1 MFLKYYLGGILQL
14 LLLIFAA
21 PVVIG
26 FFAGL
31 LWRAKAQKR
40 QWYIAGGIIALLN
53 VAVLIDKGVPFFGAQ
68 VIDAYLYTPMTTS
81 VYYLVGLAAEAAL
94 LLSFRQS
101 VKTGVRSGMRVAGV
115 GQNANVK
122 VKAKAKAKAK

>member
-31 LWRAKAQKR
+31 LWRGKAQKHP
-40 QWYIAGGIIALLN
+40 WYIAGGLIALLN
-53 VAVLIDKGVPFFGAQ
+53 IAVLIDKGVPFFGAQ
-68 VIDAYLYTPMTTS
+68 VINAYLYAPMATS
-81 VYYLVGLAAEAAL
+81 VYFLVGLAAEAAL
-94 LLSFRQS
+94 LLSFHQS
-101 VKTGVRSGMRVAGV
+101 VKTGIRSGLRVAGV
-115 GQNANVK
+115 GQGAEGK
-122 VKAKAKAKAK
+122 VKAKAKAKTK